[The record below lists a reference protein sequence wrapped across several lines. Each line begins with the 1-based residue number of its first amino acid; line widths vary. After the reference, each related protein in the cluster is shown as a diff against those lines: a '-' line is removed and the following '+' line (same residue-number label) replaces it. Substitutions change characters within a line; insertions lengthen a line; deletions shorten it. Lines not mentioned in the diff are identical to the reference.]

1 MTAEGTVGAPTCYI
15 DKPVFGMKA
24 LSLTKSESARF
35 HAESDSILFLSSKIY
50 VYRKR
55 ERERERER
63 ERKRERERGRE
74 RGRELLQCQLFLRP
88 RSTTFVCC
96 IQTD

>member
-55 ERERERER
+55 EREREREKEGEGKGER
-63 ERKRERERGRE
+63 ERKRASSMPT
-74 RGRELLQCQLFLRP
+74 LFATSFYNFCMLH
-88 RSTTFVCC
+88 SN
-96 IQTD
+96 